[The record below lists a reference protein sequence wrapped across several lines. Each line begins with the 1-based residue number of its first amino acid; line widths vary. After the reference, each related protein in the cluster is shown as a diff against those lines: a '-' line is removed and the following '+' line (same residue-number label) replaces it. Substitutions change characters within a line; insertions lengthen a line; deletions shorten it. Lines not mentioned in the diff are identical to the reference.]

1 MKTLIIL
8 LVISIAT
15 FFTSCGIDKNL
26 LTEAEAK
33 NWSNRNDTIFYHQ
46 LPVAVFDHFEIELYR
61 GRTDKE
67 MCLNALDIDTMDLE
81 MDLIRY
87 VHTKHPDDKV
97 QFTPMYREFKN
108 KNK

>member
-1 MKTLIIL
+1 MKK
-8 LVISIAT
+8 LVLCVAVVLGLSN
-15 FFTSCGIDKNL
+15 CGMDKNL

-67 MCLNALDIDTMDLE
+67 MCLNALDIDTLNLQPDI
-81 MDLIRY
+81 IRY

-97 QFTPMYREFKN
+97 QFTPLYREFKN

>member
-1 MKTLIIL
+1 MKKLVL
-8 LVISIAT
+8 LVAVVLGLSN
-15 FFTSCGIDKNL
+15 CGMDKNL

-67 MCLNALDIDTMDLE
+67 MCLNALDIDTLNLQPE
-81 MDLIRY
+81 IIRY

-97 QFTPMYREFKN
+97 QFTPLYREFRN